1 MKEFERINSKSSLIG
16 QRIELASRLQG
27 RTTRLIDK
35 FIQEIYQH
43 QGEWVTIEDHHPTK
57 QAHRMLFDMIMR
69 RMQFEHQDDEV
80 KVDLIH
86 GAPRIM
92 LVKCRRDALQPEI
105 DRLGKEIEGLRKD
118 E

>member
-1 MKEFERINSKSSLIG
+1 MKEFERINRKSSLIG
-16 QRIELASRLQG
+16 QHIELASRLQG

-57 QAHRMLFDMIMR
+57 QEHRILFDKIMS

-80 KVDLIH
+80 KIDLTH

-105 DRLGKEIEGLRKD
+105 DRLVKEIEKLEK
-118 E
+118 EE